1 MATTPPTQKLT
12 LKILFWNSRSISQRS
27 KDIESIIKNCD
38 IFVCV
43 ESWLTK
49 NDNIYFPGMI
59 IFIRKNLS
67 FVELE
72 NLYSPNES
80 VEICGLNFD
89 KIEPNLGLI
98 VCYRPPSNFTQ
109 NEWNTIVSNVKDKSC
124 IVFFWEISMLE
135 TLFGI
140 AHSPTPMVNF
150 LKMLQKPNIYF
161 FILIILVRILIFIEI
176 IDPI

>member
-1 MATTPPTQKLT
+1 MATTPPRHKLT

-27 KDIESIIKNCD
+27 KDIESIIKNYD

-49 NDNIYFPGMI
+49 NDNIHFSGFVTFRKDRTHSRGGGII

-72 NLYSPNES
+72 NLNSPNDS

-89 KIEPNLGLI
+89 KIEPNLALI
-98 VCYRPPSNFTQ
+98 VCYRAPSNLTQ
-109 NEWNTIVSNVKDKSC
+109 NEWNTIVSNAKDKNC
-124 IVFFWEISMLE
+124 IFLGDFNARNSSWNYPLTDSNVK
-135 TLFGI
+135 
-140 AHSPTPMVNF
+140 F
-150 LKMLQKPNIYF
+150 LKML
-161 FILIILVRILIFIEI
+161 
-176 IDPI
+176 